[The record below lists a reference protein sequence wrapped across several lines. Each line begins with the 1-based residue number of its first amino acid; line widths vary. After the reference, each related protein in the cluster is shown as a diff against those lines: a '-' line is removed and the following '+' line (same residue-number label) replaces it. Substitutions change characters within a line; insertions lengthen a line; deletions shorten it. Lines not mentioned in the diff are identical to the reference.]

1 MALTLGD
8 FNKTDLVLTRINSSV
23 IDNDITKILS
33 GTNEKRYDKIFEK
46 INKEGKGAV
55 IFINQN
61 QSPDD
66 IIKKLKSINNRE
78 DRPKIDFKDFGIG
91 AQILHNLGISN
102 INLLSNSE
110 KINRVGLSGY
120 GLSIKKYTSY

>member
-1 MALTLGD
+1 MG
-8 FNKTDLVLTRINSSV
+8 S
-23 IDNDITKILS
+23 
-33 GTNEKRYDKIFEK
+33 EM
-46 INKEGKGAV
+46 
-55 IFINQN
+55 
-61 QSPDD
+61 
-66 IIKKLKSINNRE
+66 SIRDSNRE

-120 GLSIKKYTSY
+120 GLSIKKHTSY